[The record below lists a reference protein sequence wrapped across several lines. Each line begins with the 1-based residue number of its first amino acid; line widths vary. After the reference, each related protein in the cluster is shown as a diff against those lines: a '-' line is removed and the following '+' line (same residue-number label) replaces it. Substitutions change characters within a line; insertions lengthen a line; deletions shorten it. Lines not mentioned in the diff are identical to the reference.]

1 MNRRS
6 AITACLGPNALPF
19 TITTFPLLGIQ
30 SDVSASLTVSAA
42 LLVASSHYRAAQH
55 NITTRRWGAIPP
67 ITVPLFIDRN
77 TFTSSL
83 PSFIAPSTTGNRANI
98 TFNPDEMLLGAT
110 QCCIQCTIQA
120 PSAEAALRLHDA
132 LSPLGPVMLAL
143 SAATPIYRGYLA
155 DTDVRWNTL
164 GQLVDDRTEDERR
177 KQGKF
182 GGRYGASEAYLTD
195 MQPNDG
201 LESEGLQVD
210 ENVVR
215 RLVEGGLGDGVARY
229 YAGVLGRPLL
239 VCPRAF
245 MGTLRSSSG
254 GKGEKIK
261 ERGALG
267 EEEQADPN
275 VPPNVNFQLMHNGFF
290 PHVKLKHPTGK
301 GEGWRV
307 EFRPME
313 VQLSDFENAAYVMF
327 VVLVARA
334 MERFGVDYRVPLGR
348 VWENFDRAHPRDAV
362 RWQRFWWAV
371 EDDGAG
377 GRKSPEGLMNG
388 VGGKQNVALL
398 TVDEIINGCQSFRG
412 IMALVRDYMKEE
424 GFTSKEREQLQPYL
438 DLVSGRASGRLCT
451 AARFI
456 RDFVVQSPEYAGDSQ
471 ISDGICFDLLQKIKG
486 IMAGERDGGLFG

>member
-1 MNRRS
+1 MKEMRS

-177 KQGKF
+177 
-182 GGRYGASEAYLTD
+182 
-195 MQPNDG
+195 
-201 LESEGLQVD
+201 
-210 ENVVR
+210 
-215 RLVEGGLGDGVARY
+215 
-229 YAGVLGRPLL
+229 VLGRPLL

-438 DLVSGRASGRLCT
+438 DL
-451 AARFI
+451 
-456 RDFVVQSPEYAGDSQ
+456 SPEYAGDSQ

>member
-1 MNRRS
+1 
-6 AITACLGPNALPF
+6 
-19 TITTFPLLGIQ
+19 
-30 SDVSASLTVSAA
+30 
-42 LLVASSHYRAAQH
+42 
-55 NITTRRWGAIPP
+55 
-67 ITVPLFIDRN
+67 
-77 TFTSSL
+77 
-83 PSFIAPSTTGNRANI
+83 
-98 TFNPDEMLLGAT
+98 
-110 QCCIQCTIQA
+110 
-120 PSAEAALRLHDA
+120 
-132 LSPLGPVMLAL
+132 MLAL

-164 GQLVDDRTEDERR
+164 GQLVDDRTKDERR

-239 VCPRAF
+239 VCPRVF

-261 ERGALG
+261 EERGALG
-267 EEEQADPN
+267 EEEQVDPN
-275 VPPNVNFQLMHNGFF
+275 VPPNVNLQLMHNGFF

-334 MERFGVDYRVPLGR
+334 MERFGVNYRVPLAR

-371 EDDGAG
+371 ENDGAG

-412 IMALVRDYMKEE
+412 IMALVRDYIKEE
-424 GFTSKEREQLQPYL
+424 GFASKEREQLQPYL

-471 ISDGICFDLLQKIKG
+471 ISEDICFDLLQKIKG
-486 IMAGERDGGLFG
+486 IMGGERDGGLFG